1 MQLPCAWFEQIV
13 KTLDAP
19 ARAAAGDSSHPAGPD
34 IAGPQRRRGQRV
46 GVHAP
51 VTLIP
56 LTNDAGLGAAPV
68 TVSVRDLSAGGIG
81 FFHSERVC
89 LDAQFV
95 ALLPHGNDSVA
106 VLCEV
111 AYYQPLGKR
120 VFSVGAKFV
129 RVLRQPAG
137 DGAGPVALPL
147 SARQDAPLRRVAS

>member
-13 KTLDAP
+13 EALDGTAP
-19 ARAAAGDSSHPAGPD
+19 DGAGAAAPD
-34 IAGPQRRRGQRV
+34 RRRREPRV
-46 GVHAP
+46 GVRAP

-68 TVSVRDLSAGGIG
+68 AVHVRDLSAGGIG
-81 FFHSERVC
+81 FLHSTKIS

-95 ALLPHGNDSVA
+95 ALLPHGAGDSVA

-111 AYYQPLGKR
+111 AYYQPMGEK
-120 VFSVGAKFV
+120 VFSVGARFV

-137 DGAGPVALPL
+137 EKADATL
-147 SARQDAPLRRVAS
+147 SMPAREAAPQRRAAS